1 MPAFA
6 LTIPTLAVSA
16 AYCIYNAYR
25 MAMARRDRILRDRVA
40 YMLWKAS
47 DEDE

>member
-25 MAMARRDRILRDRVA
+25 MAMLRRDRILRDRVA
-40 YMLWKAS
+40 YMLWMAAR
-47 DEDE
+47 DDD

>member
-16 AYCIYNAYR
+16 AYCIWNAYR
-25 MAMARRDRILRDRVA
+25 MALLRQDRVLRERVA
-40 YMLWKAS
+40 YMLWVAS
-47 DEDE
+47 GQDE